1 MSNTVLL
8 IHGAWLNSRSW
19 DAVKARYEAK
29 GFTVVAPD
37 WPYDDRSPEELR
49 DEPDEKLAGLGIAEI
64 LDHYQR
70 IIGQCPEEPILIG
83 HSAGG
88 VFVQHLLDRGLGVA
102 GVAVDPAPT
111 PGVALG
117 PHAIVSALPVFL
129 DPLSFRKVKHMSRRF
144 FRNRFAQLVPGTQAD
159 AIYDRYI
166 VPTPGKVYWDG
177 VINKI
182 KIDWANPQRPPLLL
196 IGGSKDLIADAAMTK
211 AIFNKQSRAPSVT
224 ELKIYDGRSHWTC
237 LDPGWEEVADYALDW
252 AERHA
257 VAGTQSAAA

>member
-19 DAVKARYEAK
+19 DAVKARYEAR

-37 WPYDDRSPEELR
+37 WPYDDRSPEDLR
-49 DEPDEKLAGLGIAEI
+49 AEPDEKLATLGIAEI

-111 PGVALG
+111 PRGAAR
-117 PHAIVSALPVFL
+117 PA
-129 DPLSFRKVKHMSRRF
+129 
-144 FRNRFAQLVPGTQAD
+144 RNRLGAADILRLGQLEEGRDHVAQILPQPLRSVGAGRPGRRALRQVYRAD
-159 AIYDRYI
+159 TGQGLLGRDR
-166 VPTPGKVYWDG
+166 
-177 VINKI
+177 
-182 KIDWANPQRPPLLL
+182 
-196 IGGSKDLIADAAMTK
+196 
-211 AIFNKQSRAPSVT
+211 
-224 ELKIYDGRSHWTC
+224 
-237 LDPGWEEVADYALDW
+237 
-252 AERHA
+252 
-257 VAGTQSAAA
+257 